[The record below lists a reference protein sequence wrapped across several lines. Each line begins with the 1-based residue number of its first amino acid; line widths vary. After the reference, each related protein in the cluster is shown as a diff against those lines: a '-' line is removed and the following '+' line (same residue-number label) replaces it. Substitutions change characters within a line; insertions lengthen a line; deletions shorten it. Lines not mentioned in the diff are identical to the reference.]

1 MVSGQV
7 LWPRG
12 VVLRSC
18 PGDYIFGDGF
28 RGQRDC
34 SGLGFR
40 GQGWFSAE
48 AWGPG
53 RSFGMPGM
61 ALESGLGP
69 RGCFWGQTYGFGRCF
84 GDQRIVSGQVLHP
97 GDGLGNGGWFREWGL
112 GPREWFRDVRWG
124 AADGFR
130 TDFGAQRWFCED
142 GFGMGFGV
150 VLGLFGNGL
159 GWFRDC
165 LRMVWGWFWDGFGMV
180 LELC

>member
-48 AWGPG
+48 ASGPG

-97 GDGLGNGGWFREWGL
+97 GDGLGNGAWGPGNGFGMCGGEQRMVSGQTL
-112 GPREWFRDVRWG
+112 GPR
-124 AADGFR
+124 DGFAR
-130 TDFGAQRWFCED
+130 T
-142 GFGMGFGV
+142 
-150 VLGLFGNGL
+150 VLGWVLEL
-159 GWFRDC
+159 CWDC
-165 LRMVWGWFWDGFGMV
+165 LEMVWDGFGIV
-180 LELC
+180 